1 MVPTDETPVENTT
14 PNRVDNIPAA
24 DIDLKDVAKQVSDTW
39 LTKPSM
45 TLIWLTQEDFSDIVE
60 SYETTLMS
68 RKSTGSTRPII
79 TGKLKNL
86 DFTLDKDVENIKV
99 YLEDKYGKT
108 DAPSY
113 YAAFGIVKEDHVYK
127 LPHDRN
133 ERLAALELLVPAI
146 TTHGFQTKQFGLTY
160 WTGQKTLYDSLLTQA
175 TTIDGTVSS
184 KVGDKNVL
192 KAQIKK
198 ALNALI
204 HIIIG
209 NYPDTYK
216 TELRSWGFQKEKY

>member
-14 PNRVDNIPAA
+14 PNKVDNIPAA
-24 DIDLKDVAKQVSDTW
+24 DIDLKDVAKQVCDKW
-39 LTKPSM
+39 LAEPAITM
-45 TLIWLTQEDFSDIVE
+45 IWLTQEDFCVTVE
-60 SYETTLMS
+60 SFDTTLMA
-68 RKSTGSTRPII
+68 RKSTGSTRPQI
-79 TGKLKNL
+79 TGKLQKL
-86 DFTLDKDVENIKV
+86 DDTLDQDVEYLKV
-99 YLEDKYGKT
+99 YLVDKYGKA

-113 YAAFGIVKEDHVYK
+113 YAAFGIVKEGHVYK
-127 LPHDRN
+127 LPRDRN

-146 TTHGFQTKQFGLTY
+146 TTHSFQTKQYGLTY
-160 WTGQKTLYDSLLTQA
+160 WTGQKTLYDTLLTSA

-192 KAQIKK
+192 KKQIKK

-204 HIIIG
+204 NIIKG